1 MIEYH
6 KLNPSQKLIDIFIVE
21 VSNLLV
27 RWNWQ
32 EAIKG
37 RNTNNINKEY
47 QVDGNER
54 NHTIML

>member
-1 MIEYH
+1 MIKYH
-6 KLNPSQKLIDIFIVE
+6 KLHPSQKLIDIFIVE